1 MHTAI
6 IGGGVIGLALARE
19 LAAAGA
25 DVSIFDPRPP
35 ASEASWAAAGML
47 VPDSEEHSSEPFH
60 KLCVASRDLYPEY
73 VADIEQETSL
83 EVGLRTEGV
92 LVICPEGSVQEAL
105 REPELVWR
113 PALFYPREYT
123 VDNRLLVQAL
133 IDSC

>member
-1 MHTAI
+1 MISSSPASHDAWRLAHACARRTSVISTSRRYIIPLMHTAI

-60 KLCVASRDLYPEY
+60 KLCVAS
-73 VADIEQETSL
+73 
-83 EVGLRTEGV
+83 
-92 LVICPEGSVQEAL
+92 
-105 REPELVWR
+105 
-113 PALFYPREYT
+113 
-123 VDNRLLVQAL
+123 
-133 IDSC
+133 